1 MQTYILRRLF
11 LAIPVLL
18 LVSVGVFSLIRLVP
32 GDALIAQIGET
43 GVYKEEDLRQIRHQL
58 GLDRPFVTQ
67 YASWIGNGVRWNW
80 GESYWLHR
88 PPPVALKQALPVTIE
103 LTVLALLVSLVVAFP
118 VGILSAVKQDTKV
131 DYAGRLFAISGLS
144 LPSFFVGTMLL
155 IFLGLYL
162 PSWVPKIRTIS
173 FFDNPLANLKQ
184 FIFPALILGLA
195 LSATNMRMIRS
206 SMLEVLRDDY
216 IRTARAKGLRE
227 QTVIYRHALKNAV
240 VPVITILGNQ
250 LHNLIGGAVVV
261 EVIFNMRG
269 VGRLTLDAILQR
281 DYPVLQFNVLFIALV
296 TVMLNLIIDLTYGW
310 LDPRIRYA

>member
-88 PPPVALKQALPVTIE
+88 PPPVALKEALPVTIE